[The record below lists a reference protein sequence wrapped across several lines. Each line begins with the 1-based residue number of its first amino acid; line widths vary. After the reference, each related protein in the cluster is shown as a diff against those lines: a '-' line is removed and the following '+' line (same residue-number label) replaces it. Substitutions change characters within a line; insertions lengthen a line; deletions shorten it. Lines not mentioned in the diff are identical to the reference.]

1 MELRKIVGKMPKSE
15 VPELPNDINWK
26 NHNLNNTNEFFKNIL
41 LWLITLL
48 LVVVS
53 YISVKIMI
61 NY

>member
-1 MELRKIVGKMPKSE
+1 MPKSE
-15 VPELPNDINWK
+15 VPELPNDINWQ